1 MAKND
6 LGYDEATL
14 SVARKAIKKIKAEW
28 FFQFICWS
36 LIWVGIAA
44 MVIYAVETGRIQRID
59 TDTSSPVFDGW
70 WWGIIFYAL
79 LFLPC
84 LPIYFR
90 LLLKKFA
97 WHPDFEVTETI
108 ITWSDGTKTKTD
120 DALVTGLLSFL
131 VFLMRMLIDFFI
143 AFFISPFNMFII
155 LPYKAKQIRDQFDIK
170 GGRFILGNLLF
181 ILIILGSIVGMI
193 AFMVIKWAP
202 EAIQEAQN
210 SISAA
215 QESALLF

>member
-1 MAKND
+1 MAREVDD
-6 LGYDEATL
+6 LSIGKRAL
-14 SVARKAIKKIKAEW
+14 RGVKAEW

-36 LIWVGIAA
+36 LIWVGISAL
-44 MVIYAVETGRIQRID
+44 VIYAVATGRIQRID
-59 TDTSSPVFDGW
+59 TDSSSPVFDGW

-84 LPIYFR
+84 LPVYFR
-90 LLLKKFA
+90 LLLKKFS
-97 WHPDFEVTETI
+97 WHPDFEVTEYVV
-108 ITWSDGTKTKTD
+108 TWSDGRKTKTD
-120 DALVTGLLSFL
+120 DALVTGLLSF
-131 VFLMRMLIDFFI
+131 VFLLMRMLIDFFI

-155 LPYKAKQIRDQFDIK
+155 LPYKAKEIRDQFDVK

-181 ILIILGSIVGMI
+181 ILIIISSMVAMI

-210 SISAA
+210 SISSAA
-215 QESALLF
+215 